1 MKHSAIA
8 FLLALLPMVA
18 EAYDVKIDGIYYN
31 LVRKANIAEV
41 VAGDEP
47 YEGDVNIP
55 STFTYDGVD
64 YAVTAISGGIFR
76 MTNITSIT
84 LSDEFKEIG

>member
-1 MKHSAIA
+1 MKKVLYT
-8 FLLALLPMVA
+8 FLLALLPMA
-18 EAYDVKIDGIYYN
+18 AGAYDVRIDGIYYN

-55 STFTYDGVD
+55 STFTYNGMD
-64 YAVTAISGGIFR
+64 YTVSCITDGIFSGSS
-76 MTNITSIT
+76 ITSIT
-84 LSDEFKEIG
+84 YPTKSGR